1 MTEVAMVDLIVPA
14 GTVLKIDQPSQV
26 EPQYRLFRMETNAKI
41 VASIDLTIKASRAE
55 FAEGCVIDASGAAGT
70 NGSNGVGAT
79 VNSAQGGLGTNGLP
93 GQHGHNI
100 AIEAGLARVGGLT
113 IITDGGAG
121 GRGGTGGVGGPGGFQ
136 DAGLVDVRAGR
147 GGGGGSGAPGGDAG
161 QISLAWM
168 PLAANLPSASGK
180 PPQGH
185 IYRSNGGLGGTGG
198 SGGAG
203 GSGSPTSQ
211 GSPGDNGVTAANGK
225 SLPVQ
230 LKWWPNPAALLWVQ
244 KQDIGPGPRAY
255 HDIAFDPKRNRL
267 VLFGGLVTGK
277 PTGDT
282 WEWDGRFWTQVADT
296 GPVPRAYHAMA
307 YDSAGQRILLF
318 GGSDGGS
325 VTAGAPDRVYR
336 SDTWAWDGQDW
347 VQLSDT
353 GPSARQSHAMAC
365 DAGRGRVVLFSGGK
379 ISAQVTNLAAADTWE
394 WDGVDWAQVADTG
407 PSARLGAKLANV
419 QDGVLLFGG
428 TGANPAPGETWRWDG
443 QHWLQV
449 ADSGPAPRLGHAI
462 ASDGLAV
469 VLFGGKR
476 LAAPDTRDVN
486 DTWAWYDQTWRQIQD
501 IGPSPRMG
509 HAMAHVTGDDG
520 DHVILYG
527 GQAGEQFSDTWR
539 LEDRS

>member
-282 WEWDGRFWTQVADT
+282 WEWDGRFWTQVDDT

-318 GGSDGGS
+318 GGSDGG
-325 VTAGAPDRVYR
+325 APDRVYR

-353 GPSARQSHAMAC
+353 GPSARHGHAMAC

-379 ISAQVTNLAAADTWE
+379 ILAAADTWE
-394 WDGVDWAQVADTG
+394 WDGIDWAQVADTG